1 MHTTFRGALSFGGS
15 STKTILKAKTRNDWI
30 KDDWV
35 EDRGVARGTSRRMI
49 RGRLDQTEEWQE
61 GRADG

>member
-1 MHTTFRGALSFGGS
+1 MHTMSRRALSLEGS
-15 STKTILKAKTRNDWI
+15 LTKTILKAKTSNDWI
-30 KDDWV
+30 KDDWIK
-35 EDRGVARGTSRRMI
+35 DRGVARGTSRRMI